1 MLFRS
6 PEWKPNENLH
16 TLLDALA
23 WYQCGRMGE
32 AALWFPELCKYT
44 TKVNEFDTCNM
55 SKVKFIKLFK
65 NGRVDIKFRS
75 AAYVQE
81 FVEQCMRRRSV

>member
-1 MLFRS
+1 MELG
-6 PEWKPNENLH
+6 
-16 TLLDALA
+16 A
-23 WYQCGRMGE
+23 GVE
-32 AALWFPELCKYT
+32 AERESSYLTGCVGVVSVWHMWFPELCKYT